1 MDISFII
8 LYSSTTTLFP
18 GQVSLLL
25 KEVQQMT
32 YLTYDLLF
40 CIPLP
45 EAGYLLPEVLD
56 PLL

>member
-1 MDISFII
+1 MDVSIII

-18 GQVSLLL
+18 GQVSLFL

-40 CIPLP
+40 CILLP